1 MVLFPLKV
9 WVVLIFIS
17 TVVLVK
23 EDIRKNGTFE
33 ESKTGMFLQDVGM
46 YKQAY
51 IIYNW
56 ADRLVTQT
64 KDSARKSFPDY
75 YHIAADSLDPVL
87 DTVYSYANATVLS
100 AKKWSYI
107 VTHQRAHTYL
117 PIVKENFYFY
127 YQELKNLLSHATEK
141 VVGFI
146 FDSEFS
152 NIIQSKV
159 RLVWDPLKTVVQD
172 TFSVKVDLHQV
183 ADEIKAALHASYEKI
198 IDLLNLERTI

>member
-1 MVLFPLKV
+1 MVLFSLKV
-9 WVVLIFIS
+9 WAVLIFIS

-33 ESKTGMFLQDVGM
+33 ESKTGMFLQDAGM

-75 YHIAADSLDPVL
+75 YDITADSLEPVV

-100 AKKWSYI
+100 AKKWGYI

-117 PIVKENFYFY
+117 PIVKENFFFY
-127 YQELKNLLSHATEK
+127 YQELKNLIACATQTTI
-141 VVGFI
+141 GCL

-152 NIIQSKV
+152 NIVQSKV
-159 RLVWDPLKTVVQD
+159 RLVWDPLKNLVQD
-172 TFSVKVDLHQV
+172 TFSIKVDLHQM
-183 ADEIKAALHASYEKI
+183 AGDIKAAFQASCEGI
-198 IDLLNLERTI
+198 IDLLNLERSI